1 MEGRGGGVKGE
12 DKGEK
17 KRGGGR
23 SDGQEGR
30 RRSNRR
36 GKVTKSRGNGKT
48 LTVDMNSDSGCVLAR
63 LPLATCLRL
72 PRLQAPRSQG
82 SRQPAPR

>member
-1 MEGRGGGVKGE
+1 MNGE

-17 KRGGGR
+17 KRGGR

-36 GKVTKSRGNGKT
+36 GKVVKPRANGKT
-48 LTVDMNSDSGCVLAR
+48 LTVDMNGDGAVFSRDY
-63 LPLATCLRL
+63 
-72 PRLQAPRSQG
+72 RSQPA
-82 SRQPAPR
+82 SPSPTPASSLPALKAPTPAPRWIPTPC